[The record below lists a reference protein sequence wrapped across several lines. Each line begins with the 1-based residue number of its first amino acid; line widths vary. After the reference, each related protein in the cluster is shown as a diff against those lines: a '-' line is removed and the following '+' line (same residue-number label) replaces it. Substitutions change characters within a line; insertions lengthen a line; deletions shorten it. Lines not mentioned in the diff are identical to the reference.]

1 MKLRIALV
9 LTIMA
14 CTVEAA
20 NVASDNATD
29 PAYDNGWQTGDNGG
43 SGFGAWTIAT
53 VSSNPDRN
61 GAYVGSSANNGDLAP
76 SGNIDVDGE
85 SWGLYANQLLGM
97 SGPDIGV
104 ATATRSFTGG
114 ELSVGQTLSLRL
126 DTGLV
131 DSWMLGP
138 GSVGFSLN
146 RFSFF
151 WANGASEYQIGY
163 GDPNSTVALYGTG
176 VPLTYN
182 GLELAFTRTA
192 VNEFYLLIKPNG
204 GSEAAVTGELPE
216 TGGNLDQITFY
227 NRTAGPDASHD
238 VFLNSMQIG
247 AIPEPSATALAA
259 AGFAALLARRRRKSS

>member
-1 MKLRIALV
+1 MKFRIALV
-9 LTIMA
+9 LIGLA
-14 CTVEAA
+14 CTVQAA
-20 NVASDNATD
+20 NMASDNATD

-53 VSSNPDRN
+53 TSSNPDRN
-61 GAYVGSSANNGDLAP
+61 GAFVGSSANNGDPAP
-76 SGNIDVDGE
+76 SGNIDVSGE

-104 ATATRSFTGG
+104 VTATRSFTGG
-114 ELSVGQTLSLRL
+114 ELSVGQTLSLKL

-131 DSWMLGP
+131 DTWMLGP
-138 GSVGFSLN
+138 GAVGFSLN

-163 GDPNSTVALYGTG
+163 GDPNSTSALYGTG

-182 GLELAFTRTA
+182 GLELDFTRTG
-192 VNEFYLLIKPNG
+192 VDQFFLSIRPNG
-204 GSEAAVTGELPE
+204 GSETSVSGTLPE
-216 TGGNLDQITFY
+216 TGGSLDQIVFY
-227 NRTAGPDASHD
+227 NRTAGSGASHD
-238 VFLNSMQIG
+238 VFFNSMQIA

-259 AGFAALLARRRRKSS
+259 VGLAAWLARRRRKSS